1 MVTWIKQLFQNNN
14 EGKLDVLS
22 IEFWNGNRLEVKEES
37 MHKNKGSAM
46 KCCFNQVTRTKY
58 ANHFEH

>member
-46 KCCFNQVTRTKY
+46 QCCFNLVTS
-58 ANHFEH
+58 N